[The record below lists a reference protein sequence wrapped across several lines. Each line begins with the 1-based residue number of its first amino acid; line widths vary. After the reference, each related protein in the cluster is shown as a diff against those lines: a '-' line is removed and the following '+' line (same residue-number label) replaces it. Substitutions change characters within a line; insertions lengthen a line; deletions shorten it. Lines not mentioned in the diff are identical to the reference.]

1 MKRILVTGAAGYI
14 GTHTCVALAEA
25 GFAVVG
31 LDNFHNSKPTT
42 LSRIEGLIGKE
53 LSFYEVDVRDQAA
66 LERVLATEGIDAV
79 IHFAGLKAVGESV
92 AEPLRYYENNV
103 QGTISLCQA
112 MAKAGIYTMVFSSS
126 ATVYGG
132 APALPLHEDS
142 PLAASNPYGWSKIMV
157 EQILADL
164 KASDSRWRIARLRY
178 FNPVGAH
185 SSGRI
190 GEDPNGIPQNLMP
203 YVCQVAAGQMP
214 KLTIHGQDYETC
226 DGTGVR
232 DYIHVVDL
240 AEGHIAAL
248 HHLRNHEDLITVNL
262 GTGRG
267 TSVLELVTTFARVT
281 GQRIPYA
288 VGPRRPGDIA
298 ACYADVEYARTLLCW
313 QTRLGLEAMCA
324 DAWRWTHENSV
335 TDQRLSGAV

>member
-14 GTHTCVALAEA
+14 GAHTCVALTEA

-42 LSRIEGLIGKE
+42 LSRIESLIGKR
-53 LSFYEVDVRDQAA
+53 LPFYEVDVRDQAA

-92 AEPLRYYENNV
+92 VQPLRYYENNV
-103 QGTISLCQA
+103 QGSVSLCRA
-112 MAKAGIYTMVFSSS
+112 MAKTGIYTIVFSSS
-126 ATVYGG
+126 ATVYGA
-132 APALPLHEDS
+132 APTLPLHEDCAI
-142 PLAASNPYGWSKIMV
+142 AASNPYGWSKIMV

-164 KASDSRWRIARLRY
+164 KASDARWRIARLRY

-185 SSGRI
+185 ASGRI

-203 YVCQVAAGQMP
+203 YVCQVAAGRLP
-214 KLTIHGQDYETC
+214 RLTIHCQDYETC

-248 HHLRNHEDLITVNL
+248 HHLRDHEDLITINL
-262 GTGRG
+262 GTGQG
-267 TSVLELVTTFARVT
+267 TSVLELVRTFERVT
-281 GQRIPYA
+281 GQHLPVTI
-288 VGPRRPGDIA
+288 GPRRPGDIA
-298 ACYADVEYARTLLCW
+298 TCYADVERAFTLLKW
-313 QTRLGLEAMCA
+313 QARFNLEAMCA
-324 DAWRWTHENSV
+324 DAWRWTQERSAVN
-335 TDQRLSGAV
+335 QELSAAL